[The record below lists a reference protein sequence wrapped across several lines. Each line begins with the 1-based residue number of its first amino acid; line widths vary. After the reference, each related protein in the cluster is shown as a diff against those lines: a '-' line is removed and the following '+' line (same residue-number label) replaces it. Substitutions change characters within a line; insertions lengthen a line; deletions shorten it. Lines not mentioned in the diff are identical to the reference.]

1 MQQVATGAQALQAGA
16 GAQQVFTGA
25 QQRLL
30 RGAQQ
35 LSATGAQQR
44 VLRTLHFGA
53 LQQVLTGA
61 QQAGAAGAQQAGAE
75 QPLQPRLAKNAF
87 ASLASNTDRV
97 TTATTMAANAANLR
111 LIFFSPKKH
120 C

>member
-25 QQRLL
+25 QHLL
-30 RGAQQ
+30 RRGAQQ

-53 LQQVLTGA
+53 LQQVTGA

-111 LIFFSPKKH
+111 LIFFSPK
-120 C
+120 